1 MRENLS
7 LIKGHMDQNLANSLF
22 PVYQN
27 LQNIHKDKAFLQNRS
42 VTTHLIGLKSYTV
55 NVTRDQFNHWMLKP
69 PCACW
74 DFRGILELTNFQ
86 EGFRE
91 ALPYW
96 LNQAFSTT
104 QERVERAVQVD
115 QVTIWVFCFILGFIC
130 GVH

>member
-1 MRENLS
+1 
-7 LIKGHMDQNLANSLF
+7 MDQNLANSLF

-42 VTTHLIGLKSYTV
+42 GTTHLIGLKSYTV
-55 NVTRDQFNHWMLKP
+55 KVTHNQFNHWMLKP
-69 PCACW
+69 PCACC

-115 QVTIWVFCFILGFIC
+115 QVSIWGFFTLGFIC